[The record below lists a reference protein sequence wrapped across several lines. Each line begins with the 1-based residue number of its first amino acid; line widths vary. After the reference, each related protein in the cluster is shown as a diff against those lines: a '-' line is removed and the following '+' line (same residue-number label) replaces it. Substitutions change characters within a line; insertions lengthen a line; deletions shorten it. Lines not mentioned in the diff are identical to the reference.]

1 MGAKTIKKLIRGIKH
16 DWTDTGHSKLTY
28 RNLDDYHQSLHYSQ
42 NYVVRFQEG
51 SVQATYAGQEYTYTF
66 LYRDPWQWIL
76 SLLTDPTLASELM
89 FYPVKKFL
97 HENGTCTH
105 LYDDVNTGQTWWNVQ
120 DQLPQEADLPHC
132 FLPLHLWMDKGKVSS
147 TGTMHPMLL
156 QAGFLPH
163 QIRNGSGN
171 GGGVF
176 FGYMPRVIDPSD
188 PADRKASEKVAFG
201 LFKQEVY
208 HKVLRIVFKSL
219 KGPSK
224 RGETVKCADEI
235 ACVFFPGIP
244 IQSLD
249 GEEAVASC
257 ATRGASADHPCP
269 RCLVHHDDLHKC
281 TLQGVLRTVKVM
293 HDVYKW
299 AKNACT
305 KAEVEKILRQHG
317 LHLVENA
324 FWFIANS
331 DPYLANSYDLLHV
344 DDIGKWGKHLWP
356 LLLEVLGN
364 LKKKG
369 DLSKHMHLVP
379 RWPNLKHFISVTTL
393 EFSDGQGFLDVLKC
407 ILPCI
412 VQLLPTSSPFVH
424 CIRAYAHFWMLA
436 GLHAITE
443 LQIQRIKGY
452 LESYGY
458 WCEKLSDLYGKD
470 FNFPKQ
476 HAPTHLGYDIVNKGA
491 TNNYSTCVGEGFQ
504 QEVQQAYIQTN
515 GKKVEGQMITI
526 DENQEAI
533 ACIRMAVDAYDM
545 ATKEVAAEIG
555 HDEKPKETPLLLNLM
570 MFLHETFPS
579 EQLTEAPIKI
589 LPHKCV
595 YLNYQSQENW
605 QQLQDII
612 RCNPSFQGGPRY
624 DCVIINSEPV
634 QYACLQFVFRQSKWL
649 PKTVWEG
656 CQVWEEKEHTFV
668 LLKYLAQG
676 CHMIEM
682 LDPKGKYCMNDLIDS
697 DMFLR
702 CGN

>member
-16 DWTDTGHSKLTY
+16 DWTDTGHCKLTY
-28 RNLDDYHQSLHYSQ
+28 RNLDDYHQSSHYSR
-42 NYVVRFQEG
+42 NYVVQVRALTHKFQ
-51 SVQATYAGQEYTYTF
+51 SKLFYCSFKKAVNTYTF

-97 HENGTCTH
+97 HENGTYTC
-105 LYDDVNTGQTWWNVQ
+105 QTWWNVQ

-132 FLPLHLWMDKGKVSS
+132 FLPLHLWMDKGK
-147 TGTMHPMLL
+147 
-156 QAGFLPH
+156 AGFLPH

-176 FGYMPRVIDPSD
+176 FGYMPQVIDPSD
-188 PADRKASEKVAFG
+188 SADRKASEKVAFG

-235 ACVFFPGIP
+235 ACVFFPGIH

-249 GEEAVASC
+249 EEEAVASC
-257 ATRGASADHPCP
+257 ATCGASADHPCP

-281 TLQGVLRTVKVM
+281 TLQGVLCTVKVM
-293 HDVYKW
+293 HDVYKQ
-299 AKNACT
+299 AKNAHT
-305 KAEVEKILRQHG
+305 KAEVEKILWQHG

-331 DPYLANSYDLLHV
+331 DPYLANSYDLLHA

-393 EFSDGQGFLDVLKC
+393 EFSHGQGFLDC

-424 CIRAYAHFWMLA
+424 CIQAYACFWMLA

-476 HAPTHLGYDIVNKGA
+476 HAPAHLGYDIVNKGA

-555 HDEKPKETPLLLNLM
+555 HDEKPKETPSTPVGHWKLGSPDKHTTVKKIEDNNKGN
-570 MFLHETFPS
+570 
-579 EQLTEAPIKI
+579 AI

-612 RCNPSFQGGPRY
+612 RCNPSFQ
-624 DCVIINSEPV
+624 EPV
-634 QYACLQFVFRQSKWL
+634 QYACLQFVFRCFL
-649 PKTVWEG
+649 PSGAQDIAITVWEG